1 MSMKLT
7 AQEIWEQEVRPFIM
21 DDLLKVCKTDD
32 VLVDKLLALVNHI
45 DDDLRDGRSI
55 YTRIEPMTKVLNLDS
70 YYQNSALRHAT
81 ETERSKVRE
90 LASSL
95 SMLSSVARNEAKF
108 KQRQPKEVQETPES
122 PRLPNREFDVRDLYK
137 PSADEN

>member
-32 VLVDKLLALVNHI
+32 VLTDKLLALVNHV

-55 YTRIEPMTKVLNLDS
+55 LTRIEPMAKVLNLDS
-70 YYQNSALRHAT
+70 YYQNSALRRAT
-81 ETERSKVRE
+81 ETERAKVRE
-90 LASSL
+90 LAGSL
-95 SMLSSVARNEAKF
+95 SMLLSVARNEAKF
-108 KQRQPKEVQETPES
+108 KQRQPKEVIETPTS
-122 PRLPNREFDVRDLYK
+122 PRLPNREFDVCDLYK
-137 PSADEN
+137 PSTDEN